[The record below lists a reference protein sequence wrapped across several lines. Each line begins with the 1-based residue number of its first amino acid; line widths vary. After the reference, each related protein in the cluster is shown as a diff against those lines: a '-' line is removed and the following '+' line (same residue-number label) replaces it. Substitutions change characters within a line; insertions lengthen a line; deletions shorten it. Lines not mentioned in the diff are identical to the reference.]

1 MTTWGLNSAS
11 AGSSKR
17 SRKHWCLLSLCCD
30 QFGCCEGTE
39 DAAEDAD
46 GTNCNDPDVED
57 NADNTDNTVL
67 STDPVVEEGGNEE
80 GGDTEIGGNG
90 SGAAA
95 GLALNVAVVVAAA
108 AALF

>member
-1 MTTWGLNSAS
+1 MVGGCGGT
-11 AGSSKR
+11 
-17 SRKHWCLLSLCCD
+17 